1 MIASKKMKQLQ
12 WEKVSKA
19 QLGKT
24 VWSKNEEA
32 RLEEEV
38 AEKLKM
44 FNVWDKIEDQ
54 FKAKEVMYDAISKFF
69 FICIVMYK
77 VERELMSDN
86 RKEKRAGNHQCSR
99 SRSSKAY
106 RQVQISRSF

>member
-1 MIASKKMKQLQ
+1 MGMIASKKMKQLQ

-54 FKAKEVMYDAISKFF
+54 FKAKEVMYDAISEFYYLY
-69 FICIVMYK
+69 IPYVG
-77 VERELMSDN
+77 
-86 RKEKRAGNHQCSR
+86 GN
-99 SRSSKAY
+99 
-106 RQVQISRSF
+106 

>member
-1 MIASKKMKQLQ
+1 MGMIASKKMKQLQ

-54 FKAKEVMYDAISKFF
+54 FKAKEVMYDAISEFYLY
-69 FICIVMYK
+69 IYTSCRRGTN
-77 VERELMSDN
+77 E
-86 RKEKRAGNHQCSR
+86 
-99 SRSSKAY
+99 
-106 RQVQISRSF
+106 

>member
-99 SRSSKAY
+99 SRSSEAY
-106 RQVQISRSF
+106 RQVQSSRSF

>member
-24 VWSKNEEA
+24 VWGKNEEA

-54 FKAKEVMYDAISKFF
+54 FKAKEVMYDAISKSFF
-69 FICIVMYK
+69 PMYGC
-77 VERELMSDN
+77 RMLMSN
-86 RKEKRAGNHQCSR
+86 TEKRKEQQIISVLAPDHRKRIGKSNLADTL
-99 SRSSKAY
+99 
-106 RQVQISRSF
+106 